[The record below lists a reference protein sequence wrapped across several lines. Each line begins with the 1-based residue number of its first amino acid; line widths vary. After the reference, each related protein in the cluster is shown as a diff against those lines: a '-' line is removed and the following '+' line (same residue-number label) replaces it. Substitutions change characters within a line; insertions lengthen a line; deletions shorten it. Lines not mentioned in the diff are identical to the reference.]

1 MKLDEKHRD
10 FGADF
15 QFKLTSAYA
24 LGYGTMIP
32 MTVKYES
39 EKNMSAHIFGFTV
52 PIVIPDCILQIS
64 TVLVERNPPS
74 LFVEEPQKRRLWETL
89 MGGR

>member
-1 MKLDEKHRD
+1 MDENHRD

-15 QFKLTSAYA
+15 QFKLTSAFA

-32 MTVKYES
+32 MKLNYES

-64 TVLVERNPPS
+64 TVLVERNPPPS
-74 LFVEEPQKRRLWETL
+74 LFVEEPPKRRLWESF